1 MPPRDH
7 SKRTRSRLRASGRE
21 VASALAVCSNPARA
35 GGHRARL
42 TAGLSGHVFC
52 DDTTGAGAPAPAI
65 SGAAN
70 RGSGRHLRTWRRDG
84 ALDLPRQSESQ
95 LDRRNALSGRW
106 QQSGSR
112 FPRES
117 IGTRPRAA
125 WVTRRPAKIDG
136 RLIIVEGAQ
145 NAQYRLL
152 ILAPPP
158 FNVWSFVPYYVLIL
172 AAVVLL
178 CWLIALTIVRPIRQL
193 AGAVDRFGS
202 GDLAT
207 RIAAPRGDE
216 VGDLARAFN
225 RMAERIETLM
235 TAERR
240 LLQDISHELR
250 SPLTRLQLAIE
261 LARTAFDRDQAFTRI
276 QKEVDRL
283 TTLVETLIEMTRAEG
298 DPATRKSQPVELA
311 ALVED
316 VVQSCNLEA
325 QARRCRIV
333 VSGERGG
340 TVSGDPE
347 LLRRRLK
354 MSCAMRFVTRQ
365 QAVTSTCAS
374 MIAALLRTSAYA
386 MAGPA
391 SLRKFYRVSHRRFS
405 GRTSRATPRRA
416 GLVSGWPSRSE
427 PSPPS
432 RNAVGRKRAPWP
444 ARDA

>member
-1 MPPRDH
+1 MRSLYVRILLALVGTVLASLLAFLATFFAMTQPAQVRLLRQFQARQIEEAVATYERGGVTALSTYLDSLNRSWTGATHYLVDGDDRDLV
-7 SKRTRSRLRASGRE
+7 SRENR
-21 VASALAVCSNPARA
+21 SALVHAR
-35 GGHRARL
+35 
-42 TAGLSGHVFC
+42 
-52 DDTTGAGAPAPAI
+52 
-65 SGAAN
+65 
-70 RGSGRHLRTWRRDG
+70 RGSLGG
-84 ALDLPRQSESQ
+84 PPE
-95 LDRRNALSGRW
+95 
-106 QQSGSR
+106 
-112 FPRES
+112 
-117 IGTRPRAA
+117 
-125 WVTRRPAKIDG
+125 IDG

-145 NAQYRLL
+145 NAPYRLL

-207 RIAAPRGDE
+207 RMAAPRGDE

-250 SPLTRLQLAIE
+250 SPLTRLHLAIE
-261 LARTAFDRDQAFTRI
+261 LARTAADRDQAFTRI

-347 LLRRRLK
+347 LLRRAVENVLRNAIRYAPAGSDIDLRIDDR
-354 MSCAMRFVTRQ
+354 S
-365 QAVTSTCAS
+365 AVTHISVRDGGPGVPEEVLPRLAQAFFRADESRDSATGGVGLGLA
-374 MIAALLRTSAYA
+374 IAQRAIHLHHGTLLAENAHPGLRVTL
-386 MAGPA
+386 
-391 SLRKFYRVSHRRFS
+391 SL
-405 GRTSRATPRRA
+405 
-416 GLVSGWPSRSE
+416 PSLYK
-427 PSPPS
+427 P
-432 RNAVGRKRAPWP
+432 
-444 ARDA
+444 

>member
-1 MPPRDH
+1 MRSLYVRILLALVGTVLASLLAFLATFFAMTQPAQVRLLRQFQARQIEEAVATYERGGVTALSTYLDSLNRSWTGATHYLVDGNDRDLV
-7 SKRTRSRLRASGRE
+7 SRENR
-21 VASALAVCSNPARA
+21 SALVHAR
-35 GGHRARL
+35 
-42 TAGLSGHVFC
+42 
-52 DDTTGAGAPAPAI
+52 
-65 SGAAN
+65 
-70 RGSGRHLRTWRRDG
+70 RGSLGG
-84 ALDLPRQSESQ
+84 PPE
-95 LDRRNALSGRW
+95 
-106 QQSGSR
+106 
-112 FPRES
+112 
-117 IGTRPRAA
+117 
-125 WVTRRPAKIDG
+125 IDG

-145 NAQYRLL
+145 NAPYRLL

-250 SPLTRLQLAIE
+250 SPLTRLHLAIE
-261 LARTAFDRDQAFTRI
+261 LARTAADREQAFTRI

-325 QARRCRIV
+325 QARQCRIM

-347 LLRRRLK
+347 LLRR
-354 MSCAMRFVTRQ
+354 
-365 QAVTSTCAS
+365 AVENV
-374 MIAALLRTSAYA
+374 LRNAIRYA
-386 MAGPA
+386 PA
-391 SLRKFYRVSHRRFS
+391 DSDIDLRIDD
-405 GRTSRATPRRA
+405 
-416 GLVSGWPSRSE
+416 
-427 PSPPS
+427 
-432 RNAVGRKRAPWP
+432 RNAVTRISVRDGGPGVPEEVLPHLAQAFFRVDESRDSATGGVGLGLAIAQRAIHLHHGTLVAENAHPGLRVTLSLP
-444 ARDA
+444 SLYKP

>member
-1 MPPRDH
+1 MRSLYVRILLALVGTVLASLLAFLATFFAMTQPAQVRLLRQFQARQIEEAVATYERGGVTALSTYLDSLNRSWTGATHYLVDGDDRDLV
-7 SKRTRSRLRASGRE
+7 SRENR
-21 VASALAVCSNPARA
+21 SALVHAR
-35 GGHRARL
+35 
-42 TAGLSGHVFC
+42 
-52 DDTTGAGAPAPAI
+52 
-65 SGAAN
+65 
-70 RGSGRHLRTWRRDG
+70 RGSLGG
-84 ALDLPRQSESQ
+84 PPE
-95 LDRRNALSGRW
+95 
-106 QQSGSR
+106 
-112 FPRES
+112 
-117 IGTRPRAA
+117 
-125 WVTRRPAKIDG
+125 IDG

-145 NAQYRLL
+145 NAPYRLL

-250 SPLTRLQLAIE
+250 SPLTRLHLAIE
-261 LARTAFDRDQAFTRI
+261 LARTAADRDQAFTRI

-347 LLRRRLK
+347 LLRRAVENVLRNAIRYAPAGSDIDLRIDDR
-354 MSCAMRFVTRQ
+354 S
-365 QAVTSTCAS
+365 AVTHISVRDGGPGVPEEVLPRLAQAFFRADESRDSATGGVGLGLA
-374 MIAALLRTSAYA
+374 IAQRAIHLHHGTLLAENAHPGLRVTL
-386 MAGPA
+386 
-391 SLRKFYRVSHRRFS
+391 SL
-405 GRTSRATPRRA
+405 
-416 GLVSGWPSRSE
+416 PSLYK
-427 PSPPS
+427 P
-432 RNAVGRKRAPWP
+432 
-444 ARDA
+444 